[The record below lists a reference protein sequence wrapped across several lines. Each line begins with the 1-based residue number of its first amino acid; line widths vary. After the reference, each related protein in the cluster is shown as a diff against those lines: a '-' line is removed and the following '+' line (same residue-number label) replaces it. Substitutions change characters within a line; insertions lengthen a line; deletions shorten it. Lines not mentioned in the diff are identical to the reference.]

1 MERCQS
7 ERGAIMLEALIVY
20 PVTIFLL
27 FFVLALF
34 SIFYHIWNIQA
45 IANEAAVKAAQTY
58 KYKEADI
65 EAGYVSAEQVSGLER
80 YRYLF
85 WGQDIMEADAGRKI
99 EAYINRR
106 LDHTSFVNKLT
117 EPEIEFKIEKDALSN
132 RHVEVVVTEEFTV
145 PFGDALS
152 YFGYDN
158 VIHYEAVAYAD
169 CLDIIDYI
177 NTVDFVGEQTKLG
190 AFGSKTLG
198 MVDAVLKLFD
208 HIIN

>member
-1 MERCQS
+1 MERYQS

-34 SIFYHIWNIQA
+34 SVFYHIWNIQA

-58 KYKEADI
+58 RYTEADI

-80 YRYLF
+80 YRYLL
-85 WGQDIMEADAGRKI
+85 GAQDTMEAEARTKI
-99 EAYINRR
+99 QTYIKKR
-106 LDHTSFVNKLT
+106 LDHTSFVNKVT
-117 EPEIEFKIEKDALSN
+117 EPEIEFRIENDALSN

-158 VIHYEAVAYAD
+158 MIQYEATAYAD

-198 MVDAVLKLFD
+198 MIDAVLKLFD
-208 HIIN
+208 HIAN